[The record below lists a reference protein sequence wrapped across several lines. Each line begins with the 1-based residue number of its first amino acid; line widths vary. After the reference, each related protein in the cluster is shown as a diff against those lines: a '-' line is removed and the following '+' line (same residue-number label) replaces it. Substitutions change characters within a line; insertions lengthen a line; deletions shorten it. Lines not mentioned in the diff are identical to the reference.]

1 MPSGTTP
8 TNVDPFP
15 NPSTGPTATGEV
27 VVSTP
32 SPPGSSGPL
41 VSLAYEQFARD
52 VPFPVF
58 LTPLPGTGLLI
69 IASKEG
75 RLWIHDGVDLRD
87 EPFLDIRNRVRDN
100 QEQGLLGVAFSP
112 DFAESGR
119 FFVHYTGAGGETV
132 LAEFRAAGMM
142 AEADT
147 EVVVYQLDQPA
158 RNHNGGMIEFGPD
171 GFLYMGLGDGGG
183 SNDRFG
189 NGQNFDT
196 PLGALLRFDTAVP
209 GKVTPAAGNPFPA
222 LEVWSVGLRN
232 PWRFSIDHQSGL
244 ILIADVGQGSF
255 EEISVARLSEP
266 GLNYGWPITEG
277 LHCFRPSSACEIA
290 GLTLPVLEVARGD
303 GGTCSITGGVVYR
316 GSLIPELYGHYLFSD
331 FCGGYLRSFPL
342 EGGFDQPTDWTDQ
355 VGDAGSV
362 TSFGVDAG
370 GEVYVLNS
378 AGVIW
383 RIVAIRD

>member
-1 MPSGTTP
+1 MTSTTP
-8 TNVDPFP
+8 ADGDPLP
-15 NPSTGPTATGEV
+15 NPSTRSTAAGEV
-27 VVSTP
+27 VTSTASLP
-32 SPPGSSGPL
+32 ESPGPL
-41 VSLAYEQFARD
+41 VSLAYEEFARG

-75 RLWIHDGVDLRD
+75 RLWLHDGVDLRQ

-100 QEQGLLGVAFSP
+100 REQGLLGVAFSP

-132 LAEFRAAGMM
+132 LAEFRAVGMVAG
-142 AEADT
+142 ADT

-158 RNHNGGMIEFGPD
+158 GNHNGGMIEFGPD

-183 SNDRFG
+183 ANDRFG
-189 NGQNFDT
+189 NGQNLDT

-209 GKVTPAAGNPFPA
+209 GEVTPAVGNPFPA
-222 LEVWSVGLRN
+222 PEVWSVGLRN
-232 PWRFSIDHQSGL
+232 PWRFSIDPQSGL
-244 ILIADVGQGSF
+244 ILIADVGQRSF

-266 GLNYGWPITEG
+266 GVNYGWPITEG
-277 LHCFRPSSACEIA
+277 LHCFRPSSGCEIA
-290 GLTLPVLEVARGD
+290 GLTLPVLEVTRGD